1 MRTGTARSFLLKCYH
16 QENTAM
22 KNQYE
27 RMEAGLIYDPA
38 DEQIHK
44 EQDKYLDRMYEFN
57 HSRPSEKEK
66 RISFMKE
73 VFAECG
79 DNCWIEPPFYA
90 NWAGTH
96 LHLGNYV
103 YANFGLTLVDDAH
116 IYCGDYVLFGPH
128 VTIATANH
136 PLDHGLRAKGL
147 QYARDVHIDDNT
159 WIGAN
164 SVILAGVH
172 IGKNCVIGAG
182 SVVTKDIPDN
192 SLAMGTPCRVIR
204 EINEYDH
211 EYFRRGERIDWE
223 NLEAYKD

>member
-38 DEQIHK
+38 DEEIHK

-79 DNCWIEPPFYA
+79 DNCWIEPPFISA
-90 NWAGTH
+90 MDVSSM
-96 LHLGNYV
+96 LYV
-103 YANFGLTLVDDAH
+103 RGQYDASTG
-116 IYCGDYVLFGPH
+116 YP
-128 VTIATANH
+128 
-136 PLDHGLRAKGL
+136 
-147 QYARDVHIDDNT
+147 
-159 WIGAN
+159 
-164 SVILAGVH
+164 
-172 IGKNCVIGAG
+172 
-182 SVVTKDIPDN
+182 
-192 SLAMGTPCRVIR
+192 
-204 EINEYDH
+204 
-211 EYFRRGERIDWE
+211 
-223 NLEAYKD
+223 EA